1 MNLENKI
8 NKNKIEKKKD
18 FNHKS
23 IREIIE
29 NIPKN
34 SRKFLLASLFALSS
48 FSPILSKAENINTG
62 DKDKKETTIK
72 KVSKEE
78 FNKKI
83 ETEGY
88 KIISNE
94 NNKKVAE
101 KRIFNYGGEVKK
113 AISGGEFSSKTIEA
127 IKKMNKTVS
136 ADKLIEK
143 GYVSKDG
150 AQKLGLINHDEEKVD
165 KIFVEEEKGDEN
177 KIEKKEEA
185 KETLFKGFFGENIF
199 NKDNGHAIGLAKTT
213 FNGEYIDFVFA
224 NDYGLN
230 ESKGYYR
237 IPKGVFFNDLTK
249 GTNHTDPRILENTL
263 SKYKIDPEDPK
274 NFISEINRANYQ
286 E

>member
-101 KRIFNYGGEVKK
+101 KRTFYYQGEAKK

-127 IKKMNKTVS
+127 IKKMNKTID
-136 ADKLIEK
+136 ANELIKK

-150 AQKLGLINHDEEKVD
+150 AQELGLINHNKENVD
-165 KIFVEEEKGDEN
+165 RIFVEENNNQIEN
-177 KIEKKEEA
+177 KKEVKEKES
-185 KETLFKGFFGENIF
+185 LFKGFFGENIF

-224 NDYGLN
+224 NDYGIN
-230 ESKGYYR
+230 ESKGYFR

-249 GTNHTDPRILENTL
+249 GTNHTDPRILEKTL